1 MTPSCTPRRIRRLAV
16 TATLAAVTV
25 GGQAACAGEG
35 APAPRVGEV
44 APPYTAETLEGDS
57 VTLASFRGRPILVN
71 LWATWCAPCREETP
85 FLQSL
90 YEEHRDTGF
99 DVVGISMDTRDQK
112 EAVGEFVEEYG
123 VTYTILWDPRMRGM
137 DSYRVM
143 GLPATFL
150 LDREG
155 VIRWMQYGP
164 VAETS
169 SAFLAA
175 VDSVVAP

>member
-1 MTPSCTPRRIRRLAV
+1 MTPSSAPRRTRRL
-16 TATLAAVTV
+16 LAAAGLSFATAA
-25 GGQAACAGEG
+25 GLSACAGDA

-44 APPYTAETLEGDS
+44 APAYTAETLEGDS
-57 VTLASFRGRPILVN
+57 VALASFRGRPILVN

-90 YEEHRDTGF
+90 YEEHRETGF
-99 DVVGISMDTRDQK
+99 EVVGISMDTRDQK
-112 EAVGEFVEEYG
+112 GAVGAFVEEYG
-123 VTYTILWDPRMRGM
+123 VSYTILWDPRMRGM